1 MKKVFGLA
9 ATLIALIAIICGVL
23 LCFNGCIDTP
33 DVPEVGVGG
42 SEVPGVGA
50 GESEVPIDF
59 TYSVNLDKTTCTI
72 KGTTKTDVVDLV
84 IPGKIDGYTVT
95 TISPYA
101 FNGSNIETVTLPDTI
116 EMIEK
121 GAFKNCKKLKS
132 VHGLEN
138 CNGLKEIKADTFSC
152 CEALQ
157 EISFPNTIES
167 IGSSAFKECTNLRY
181 VYGLENCTKLKDIQA
196 MAFMSCEKLEKIRL
210 PEGLEIIGKSAFQFC
225 CDNLRNINIPS
236 SVTLIG
242 NMAFSYCLFLEEVK
256 IPASVESIG
265 NMAFYCCYSLEKIN
279 VDSKNPHWKSVSGVL
294 YTKDMKTLH
303 TFPSGKRCA
312 EFNIPEGVTT
322 IYSNAFSL
330 PAYLWIIHI
339 PSSVEKIGAEAISD
353 AYFEYQLTIFYDGT
367 IEMWNS
373 IVKSNKWDFDTQYY
387 AIYCTDGII
396 KKDGT
401 VTYFDKQ

>member
-33 DVPEVGVGG
+33 KV
-42 SEVPGVGA
+42 S
-50 GESEVPIDF
+50 SDF
-59 TYSVNLDKTTCTI
+59 TYSVNLDKTTCII

-84 IPGKIDGYTVT
+84 IPREIDGYTVT
-95 TISPYA
+95 KISPYA

-116 EMIEK
+116 EMIGE

-138 CNGLKEIKADTFSC
+138 CNGLKEIKAYTFSY

-167 IGSSAFKECTNLRY
+167 MGSRTFEYCTNLRY
-181 VYGLENCTKLKDIQA
+181 VYGLENCTKLKEIPTATFLQ
-196 MAFMSCEKLEKIRL
+196 CLELIEIKL
-210 PEGLEIIGKSAFQFC
+210 PEGLKIIGEEAFSLCDRGLKS
-225 CDNLRNINIPS
+225 INIPS
-236 SVTLIG
+236 SVLSIG
-242 NMAFSYCLFLEEVK
+242 RMAFSYCLSLEEVN
-256 IPASVESIG
+256 IPASVESIE
-265 NMAFYCCYSLEKIN
+265 NMAFYFCSSLEAIN
-279 VDSKNPHWKSVSGVL
+279 VDSNNPHWKSVDGVL

-312 EFNIPEGVTT
+312 EFNVPEGVTT

-330 PAYLWIIHI
+330 PAYLRVIHI
-339 PSSVEKIGAEAISD
+339 PSSVEKIGAEAIFD
-353 AYFEYQLTIFYDGT
+353 AYYEYQLTIVYNGT

-373 IVKSNKWDFDTQYY
+373 IVKSNKWDFDSQDY
-387 AIYCTDGII
+387 IILCTDGTI
-396 KKDGT
+396 KKDGP
-401 VTYFDKQ
+401 VTYY

>member
-9 ATLIALIAIICGVL
+9 AMLIALIAIICGVL
-23 LCFNGCIDTP
+23 LCFNGCVDTP
-33 DVPEVGVGG
+33 DVP
-42 SEVPGVGA
+42 S
-50 GESEVPIDF
+50 DF
-59 TYSVNLDKTTCTI
+59 TYSVNIDKTTCII

-84 IPGKIDGYTVT
+84 IPGEIDGYTVT
-95 TISPYA
+95 KISPYA

-116 EMIEK
+116 EMIGE

-138 CNGLKEIKADTFSC
+138 CNGLKEIKAYTFSY

-167 IGSSAFKECTNLRY
+167 MGSSAFEECTNLRY
-181 VYGLENCTKLKDIQA
+181 VYGLENCTKLKEIQT
-196 MAFMSCEKLEKIRL
+196 MAFMACEKLEKIRL
-210 PEGLEIIGKSAFQFC
+210 PEGLEIIGESAFRFC
-225 CDNLRNINIPS
+225 SDNLRNINIPS
-236 SVTLIG
+236 SVTSIG
-242 NMAFSYCLFLEEVK
+242 NMAFAICLSLKEVD

-265 NMAFYCCYSLEKIN
+265 FMAFYFCYSLEEIN
-279 VDSKNPHWKSVSGVL
+279 VDSNNPHWKSVDGVL

-312 EFNIPEGVTT
+312 EFNVPEGVTT

-330 PAYLWIIHI
+330 PAYLRVIHI
-339 PSSVEKIGAEAISD
+339 PSSVEKIGAEAIYD
-353 AYFEYQLTIFYDGT
+353 AYYEYQLTIVYNGT

-373 IVKSNKWDFDTQYY
+373 IVKSNKWDFDSQDY
-387 AIYCTDGII
+387 IILCTDGTI

-401 VTYFDKQ
+401 VTYY